1 MKLISSFLKDGLNHR
16 TGRRAT
22 PDTIVIHVTE
32 GDASSVISWFHDPAA
47 EVSAHYM
54 VEKDGTIVAFVKEED
69 EAWAQGRVDKP
80 TAAVVRERPTVNP
93 NAYCIAIEHEGDGK
107 HELTDAQ
114 RASSLQLI
122 REIAARWKIPID
134 RRHILGHHEI
144 YSLKT
149 CPGAIDVDRLAR
161 EAAAPN
167 QPVTYS
173 SIAPRVVYSPSLGDY
188 LIVTRFISDD
198 DWSFVPA
205 KSLPAG
211 VKAGTPLS
219 HMPEHP

>member
-1 MKLISSFLKDGLNHR
+1 MMNLKSLFLSINFRK
-16 TGRRAT
+16 GRRAT
-22 PDTIVIHVTE
+22 PDTVVIHVTE
-32 GDASSVISWFHDPAA
+32 GFAASVISWFNDPAA

-54 VEKDGTIVAFVKEED
+54 VEKDGTIVAFVHEED
-69 EAWAQGRVDKP
+69 EAWAQGRVDHP

-93 NAYCIAIEHEGDGK
+93 NAYCIAIEHEGDGT

-114 RASSLQLI
+114 RASSITLI
-122 REIAARWKIPID
+122 REICARWNIPVD
-134 RRHILGHHEI
+134 RRHIIGHHEI
-144 YSLKT
+144 YSPKT
-149 CPGAIDVDRLAR
+149 CPGAIDVDRLVG

-167 QPVTYS
+167 VPVTFS

-188 LIVTRFISDD
+188 LVVTQVTNDT

-211 VKAGTPLS
+211 IKAGAPLS
-219 HMPEHP
+219 QMPEHP